1 MRNSKMFLNEVYF
14 WTNTVKDWKHLL
26 KPDKYKQLILD
37 TWKNLVE
44 KEQIAVYAFVIMPN
58 HLHMIWQMLGEHR
71 REDVQRD
78 FLKFTSQQIL
88 KHLRNEQAILQKR
101 LVVDAKDRRHQVW
114 KRNSLSIPLWSD
126 WVFTQKLD
134 YIHNNPVKA
143 GLCKNPED
151 YHYSSAR
158 FYRLNDRHWDFL
170 THYNG

>member
-1 MRNSKMFLNEVYF
+1 MQRPIAREYPDFITVTCLDWIPVIMEDRFKEIIIESLKFLTHDNR
-14 WTNTVKDWKHLL
+14 
-26 KPDKYKQLILD
+26 
-37 TWKNLVE
+37 
-44 KEQIAVYAFVIMPN
+44 IAVYGFVIMPN
-58 HLHMIWQMLGEHR
+58 HLHMIWQMLGEHK

-88 KHLRNEQAILQKR
+88 KHLRNEHAMLQKR
-101 LVVDAKDRRHQVW
+101 LVVDAKDRKHQVW

-126 WVFTQKLD
+126 RVFTQKLD

-143 GLCKNPED
+143 RLCIYPED

-158 FYRLNDRHWDFL
+158 FYQLNDNHWGFL